1 MEKLP
6 IWFAL
11 HGAAVLGISF
21 VAGILLHRAIRLGTG
36 DVAAWHLAHAGGSGR
51 GVLLIALAGVLRWVA
66 LPQSQLLVFV
76 GLMLFFVWTS
86 TAAMVIAA
94 VTGARGLGWNGPF
107 VNMLVYVLYIV
118 GAVAVFPA
126 TALLIVGLLRSLD

>member
-1 MEKLP
+1 
-6 IWFAL
+6 
-11 HGAAVLGISF
+11 
-21 VAGILLHRAIRLGTG
+21 
-36 DVAAWHLAHAGGSGR
+36 VAAWHLAHAGGSGR

>member
-11 HGAAVLGISF
+11 HGSAVLVVSF
-21 VAGILLHRAIRLGTG
+21 VAGLLLHRAIRLGTG
-36 DVAAWHLAHAGGSGR
+36 DVEAWHLAHAGGSGR
-51 GVLLIALAGVLRWVA
+51 GVLLIALASMLRWVD

-76 GLMLFFVWTS
+76 WLILFFVWTS

-94 VTGARGLGWNGPF
+94 ASGARGLGWTGVF
-107 VNMLVYVLYIV
+107 VNNLVYALYIA

-126 TALLIVGLLRSLD
+126 MSLLIAGLLRSLG